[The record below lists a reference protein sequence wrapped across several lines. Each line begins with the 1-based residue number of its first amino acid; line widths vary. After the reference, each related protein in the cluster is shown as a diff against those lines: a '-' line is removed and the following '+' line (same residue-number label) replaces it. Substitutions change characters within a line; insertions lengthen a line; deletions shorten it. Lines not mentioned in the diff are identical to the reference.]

1 MQQITWGKKWK
12 FCRER
17 YSTIRKPYLFKQSG
31 GRDQEKEPE
40 TTEKEANVI
49 NKT

>member
-1 MQQITWGKKWK
+1 MQQITWGKKCK

-17 YSTIRKPYLFKQSG
+17 YRTIRKPYLFKQSG

-40 TTEKEANVI
+40 TTEKEAIVI